1 MSIGSGNP
9 RMSAG
14 RIGEIAAAFPWLPA
28 DYLRH
33 LTRITPGPHAYRYG
47 AQWLDGPQVAEAAF
61 GAQVGRLFPEAR
73 LIARRHGNLIGY
85 TGWAAGHPRL
95 MEWGRS
101 QERVV
106 QEFDGIAA
114 ITLSTILP
122 PGYDMRP
129 VVPLQLTVAGLALGP
144 WHDAGDSYLARGV
157 VMQGGE
163 AGLLEALQRT
173 LPDGWSLGLVHADDD
188 SWLSVR
194 FAGGALSLCLDHHG
208 SSGTARA
215 ATVEE
220 VLAEILAAVPF
231 NEGAHPGCYF
241 HLTIPAGS
249 GVRP

>member
-14 RIGEIAAAFPWLPA
+14 RIGGIAAAFPWLPA

-106 QEFDGIAA
+106 QEFDGIAEA
-114 ITLSTILP
+114 LR
-122 PGYDMRP
+122 G
-129 VVPLQLTVAGLALGP
+129 QGLEPTGLGP
-144 WHDAGDSYLARGV
+144 DAFGRFIREDLVRWK
-157 VMQGGE
+157 
-163 AGLLEALQRT
+163 T
-173 LPDGWSLGLVHADDD
+173 LTQELGI
-188 SWLSVR
+188 
-194 FAGGALSLCLDHHG
+194 
-208 SSGTARA
+208 RA
-215 ATVEE
+215 E
-220 VLAEILAAVPF
+220 
-231 NEGAHPGCYF
+231 N
-241 HLTIPAGS
+241 
-249 GVRP
+249 